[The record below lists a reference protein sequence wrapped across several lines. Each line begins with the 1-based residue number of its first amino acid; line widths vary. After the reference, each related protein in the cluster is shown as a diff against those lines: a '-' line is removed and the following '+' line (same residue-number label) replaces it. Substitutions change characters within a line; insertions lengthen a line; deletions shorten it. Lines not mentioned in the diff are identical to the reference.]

1 MRILFLIFIILSI
14 LYSSVA
20 ISVSFSLSR
29 KIKELRDD
37 ASRTNQSAEK
47 KMESVNTRLEKLE
60 KGIMP
65 DYEQA
70 KAAAEAVNNFSKG
83 VSNILGFD
91 PVQAYKEAQNR
102 EKMGGDVE

>member
-14 LYSSVA
+14 LGSSVA

-37 ASRTNQSAEK
+37 ASRIKQSAENE
-47 KMESVNTRLEKLE
+47 MESVNTRLEKLE
-60 KGIMP
+60 KGIAP

-70 KAAAEAVNNFSKG
+70 KAAAGASKG
-83 VSNILGFD
+83 WWGAAAMRTSARGRRIRNAGT
-91 PVQAYKEAQNR
+91 PPP
-102 EKMGGDVE
+102 